1 MSLVGLLVTL
11 LVLVL
16 IGWLVF
22 YLIDMLP
29 IPAEPKQLVKV
40 IVGVIF
46 LIYLLGVL
54 FGVGG
59 WPVINLR

>member
-1 MSLVGLLVTL
+1 MSLIGLLVTL
-11 LVLVL
+11 LVLIL

-29 IPAEPKQLVKV
+29 IPAEPKQLVKI

-54 FGVGG
+54 FGASG